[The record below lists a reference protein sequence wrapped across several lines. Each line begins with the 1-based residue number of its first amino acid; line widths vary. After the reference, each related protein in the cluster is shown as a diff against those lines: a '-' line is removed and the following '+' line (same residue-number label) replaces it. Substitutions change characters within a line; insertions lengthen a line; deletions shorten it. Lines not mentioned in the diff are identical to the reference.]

1 MNRFEP
7 SSGQS
12 GGQPSPGG
20 DWRQRLAS
28 WFRSLAPRQR
38 LAGWFGSLAPRQR
51 LAGWFGS
58 LAPRQRLAVLIGV
71 PLLTVVIVVLAVMGV
86 VLAVSGGGGG
96 NNEATANATA
106 TSSVPSGQGEG
117 LLQEE
122 LTQLQKL
129 EQEQLAQRGTPQGIS
144 GTNPNAP
151 VPGSEGDRLII
162 PKIGVDAPMTM
173 RVVGSDGIM
182 QNPEGPLDVAWYDFS
197 AIPGLGGRPGV
208 GGNTVISGHVDY
220 HDYGPAVFWD
230 LRELEPGDE
239 ITIHLRDGS
248 EYNYSVQWNR
258 AINPAGISWNDVVA
272 ATPQE
277 SVTMITCAGTF
288 DSSTRSYDQRRVVW
302 AVRVS

>member
-38 LAGWFGSLAPRQR
+38 VAGWFRSLSARQRVADWLLTLPPRQR
-51 LAGWFGS
+51 
-58 LAPRQRLAVLIGV
+58 QAVLIGA
-71 PLLTVVIVVLAVMGV
+71 PLLAVVIVAVAVTGV
-86 VLAVSGGGGG
+86 VLAISSGGG
-96 NNEATANATA
+96 EKQATAKVTPTA
-106 TSSVPSGQGEG
+106 SAAHGEGEG

-122 LTQLQKL
+122 LTRIQKL
-129 EQEQLAQRGTPQGIS
+129 EQELLAQRGTTQGIS
-144 GTNPNAP
+144 STNPDAP
-151 VPGSEGDRLII
+151 VPGGEGDRLII
-162 PKIGVDAPMTM
+162 PKIDLDAPMTM

-182 QNPEGPLDVAWYDFS
+182 QNPEGPVDVAWYDFS
-197 AIPGLGGRPGV
+197 AISGLGGRPGV
-208 GGNTVISGHVDY
+208 GGNTVLSGHVDY

-230 LRELEPGDE
+230 LQQLDPGDE

-248 EYNYSVQWNR
+248 EYKYSVQWNR
-258 AINPAGISWNDVVA
+258 VVNPAGISWNDVVA

-288 DSSTRSYDQRRVVW
+288 ESSTRSYDQRRVVW

>member
-1 MNRFEP
+1 MNQFEP

-38 LAGWFGSLAPRQR
+38 LAGWFHSLPARQR
-51 LAGWFGS
+51 LADWLLS
-58 LAPRQRLAVLIGV
+58 LPPRQRQAVLIGA
-71 PLLTVVIVVLAVMGV
+71 PLLAVVIVAVAVTGV
-86 VLAVSGGGGG
+86 VLAISGGGGD
-96 NNEATANATA
+96 EQATAKATA
-106 TSSVPSGQGEG
+106 TSSAPSGQGEG
-117 LLQEE
+117 LLQDD
-122 LTQLQKL
+122 LSRIQKL
-129 EQEQLAQRGTPQGIS
+129 QQELLAQREASQGIS
-144 GTNPNAP
+144 GTNPDAP
-151 VPGSEGDRLII
+151 VPGGEGDRLVI

-173 RVVGSDGIM
+173 RVVAGDGIM
-182 QNPEGPLDVAWYDFS
+182 QNPEGPTDVAWYDFS
-197 AIPGLGGRPGV
+197 AISGLGGRPGV

-230 LRELEPGDE
+230 LQKLDPGDE
-239 ITIHLRDGS
+239 ITVHLRDGS
-248 EYNYSVQWNR
+248 EYKYSVEWNR
-258 AINPAGISWNDVVA
+258 TIDPAAISWNDVVA

-288 DSSTRSYDQRRVVW
+288 DSSTRSYDQRRVIW